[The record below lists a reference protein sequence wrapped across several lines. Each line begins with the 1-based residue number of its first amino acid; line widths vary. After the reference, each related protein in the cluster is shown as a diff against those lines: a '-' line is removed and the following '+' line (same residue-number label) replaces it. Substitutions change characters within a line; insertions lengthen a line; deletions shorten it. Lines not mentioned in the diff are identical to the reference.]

1 MNPARNLV
9 AAKAARNFV
18 AANAARNFVVGGLL
32 TAAAAELSAHD
43 FWIQPSSFRPAV
55 GSVVQL
61 RLFVGP
67 HFEGE
72 PLPRIPQ
79 LLSRFAFVS
88 ASGERDVPGR
98 AGMEPAGVVRIE
110 SPGMQIAVYRSLD
123 SPITI
128 EPAKFEEYL
137 KEEGLEKIAK
147 IRAQKGETQK
157 PARELFSRCAKA
169 LLEVGDGAPAGKDQ
183 AVGLTLELVSEEN
196 PYALG
201 AGDELPVRL
210 LLEGKPLA
218 GALVQALLHGDPS
231 VNVSARTDRNG
242 RARLRL
248 AKSGFWLLKAVEMQ
262 AAPAGAEADWK
273 SLWASLTFENGR
285 PNPVGKAP

>member
-1 MNPARNLV
+1 MSISRRLLV
-9 AAKAARNFV
+9 AAVSAAF
-18 AANAARNFVVGGLL
+18 
-32 TAAAAELSAHD
+32 AAELSAHD
-43 FWIQPSSFRPAV
+43 FWIQPSNFHPAV
-55 GSVVQL
+55 GSVVKL

-79 LLSRFAFVS
+79 LLSRFVLVS
-88 ASGERDVPGR
+88 DSGQQDVPGR

-110 SPGMQIAVYRSLD
+110 SPGLQIAAYRSLD

-128 EPAKFEEYL
+128 EPAKFEDYL
-137 KEEGLEKIAK
+137 KEEGLEKVAK

-169 LLEVGDGAPAGKDQ
+169 LLEAGDGALGKDR
-183 AVGLTLELVSEEN
+183 AVGLTLELVSEKN
-196 PYALG
+196 PYELA
-201 AGDELPVRL
+201 AGDELPVQL

-218 GALVQALLHGDPS
+218 GALVQGLLHGDSS
-231 VNVSARTDRNG
+231 VNVSARTDRDG
-242 RARLRL
+242 RTRLRL
-248 AKSGFWLLKAVEMQ
+248 AKTGFWLVKAVEMQ
-262 AAPAGAEADWK
+262 PAPAGAEADWK